1 MAVPLLEAKGL
12 KKSFNGVEVLH
23 SVDLVLESGKAVVL
37 VGENGAGKSTL
48 MKILM
53 GEYKPDSGEIYLN
66 GKQIEFQNPHQA
78 LTHGISMI
86 FQEMSPF
93 PNLTV
98 AENIFV
104 GRESQRFGFLNKKE
118 QKRKAQELLGRL
130 GISLDVNQ
138 KVKELTVSEIQL
150 LEIVKAVSYHSKII
164 IMDEPTS
171 ALADNEV
178 RLLFR
183 TIKSLKDQ
191 GVAVVYITHKLDELK
206 VVADQVCVLRDGSII
221 STRPIGEVSQD
232 VMISEMVGRRL
243 ENIYPIVEKEL
254 GKTALSVKG
263 LSKEGGFHDINF
275 EVRHGEI
282 LGFAGM
288 VGSGRTEILS
298 ALFGVYPA
306 EKGSIFM
313 DGKELKIHSPQDAIR
328 NHFAFIPEDRTRDG
342 LNLTGSVRSNIGVTR
357 IGANSK
363 CHRIIADA
371 KAEAYC
377 AEQMIRQMRIKVNG
391 QEQQVNSLS
400 GGNQQK
406 IVVAKWLLTE
416 PEIVFLD
423 EPTRGID
430 VGAKFEIYQLIQ
442 NIAKAG
448 KAVVMV
454 SSELP
459 ELLGICDRILVLK
472 EGRIVGEMNAKEAS
486 QEKIMSAIV
495 NG

>member
-12 KKSFNGVEVLH
+12 RKSFNGVEVLH
-23 SVDLVLESGKAVVL
+23 SVDLVLESGKAVAL

-53 GEYKPDSGEIYLN
+53 GEYKPDGGEIYFN
-66 GKQIEFQNPHQA
+66 GEQIEFQNPHQA
-78 LTHGISMI
+78 LMHGISMI

-104 GRESQRFGFLNKKE
+104 GRECRKFIFLKKKE
-118 QKRKAQELLGRL
+118 QRKQAERLLDGL
-130 GISLDVNQ
+130 GIRLDVNR
-138 KVKELTVSEIQL
+138 KVKDLTVSELQL
-150 LEIVKAVSYHSKII
+150 LEIAKAVSYQSKIV

-171 ALADNEV
+171 ALTDNEV
-178 RLLFR
+178 KILFD
-183 TIKSLKDQ
+183 TIKSLKAQ
-191 GVAVVYITHKLDELK
+191 GVAIVYITHKLDELK
-206 VVADQVCVLRDGSII
+206 AVADQVCVLRDGSII
-221 STRPIGEVSQD
+221 STHPIGEVVQD
-232 VMISEMVGRRL
+232 VMISEMVGRKL
-243 ENIYPIVEKEL
+243 ENMYPVVEKEL
-254 GKTALSVKG
+254 GESALSVKG
-263 LSKEGGFHDINF
+263 LSKESEFYDINF

-282 LGFAGM
+282 LGIAGM
-288 VGSGRTEILS
+288 VGSGRTEVLS
-298 ALFGVYPA
+298 ALFGVSPA
-306 EKGSIFM
+306 DQGHIFM
-313 DGKELKIHSPQDAIR
+313 DGKELEIHSPQDAIR
-328 NHFAFIPEDRTRDG
+328 NHFALIPEDRTRDG
-342 LNLTGSVRSNIGVTR
+342 LNLMGSVRSNIGITR

-363 CHRIIADA
+363 CHRIIADSR
-371 KAEAYC
+371 AEAHC
-377 AEQMIRQMRIKVNG
+377 AEGMIERMRIKANHL
-391 QEQQVNSLS
+391 EQQVNSLS

-472 EGRIVGEMNAKEAS
+472 EGRIVGEMSAEEAS